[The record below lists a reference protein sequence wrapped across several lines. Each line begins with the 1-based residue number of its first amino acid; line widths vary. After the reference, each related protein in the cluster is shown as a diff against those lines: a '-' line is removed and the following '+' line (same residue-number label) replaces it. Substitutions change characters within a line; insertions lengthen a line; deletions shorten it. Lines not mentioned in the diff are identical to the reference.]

1 MSKKINL
8 TIREIVEDFE
18 KLVRYDERL
27 DSLFDH
33 ELANDD
39 HIEKFHQ
46 DLVEMIEKYLPS
58 YKDKI
63 NQRYFSDEASTYE
76 KSIILY
82 KPLYDNFKEIF
93 YQLV

>member
-1 MSKKINL
+1 MDKKINL
-8 TIREIVEDFE
+8 TIQEIVGDFE

-27 DSLFDH
+27 DSLFDN
-33 ELANDD
+33 ELANEG

-46 DLVEMIEKYLPS
+46 DLVELIEKYLPS

-63 NQRYFSDEASTYE
+63 NKRYFSDDVSTYE
-76 KSIILY
+76 KAIILY
-82 KPLYDNFKEIF
+82 KPLYENFKEIF